1 MPRGPRFWGNAV
13 IWSWYK
19 EATSVL
25 DLDGSPLPVTDALL
39 DESAVTVG
47 ADGLG

>member
-1 MPRGPRFWGNAV
+1 M
-13 IWSWYK
+13 ICSWYK
-19 EATSVL
+19 EATSAL

-39 DESAVTVG
+39 DESPVTVG